1 MNNKLFKLI
10 RIGYYGL
17 LLFLIFTKIYMFI
30 IYYKYI
36 YSDNVGSAFKTNL
49 KNALTSYNFLYNP
62 KPNIK
67 NIINPSFIEIYKKNI
82 SNENQLI
89 ESNRKYII
97 SITNKELYLFLCL
110 KIILIFTLN
119 SLYNKKYIENITY
132 QYNFININTNI
143 ILFLIIIC
151 VLVGISISIYLSIK
165 FFKMRKILSIKD
177 DNDDLVLLKQGLLY
191 QRLDTITNYKT
202 IFTDE
207 IWTKLIRIAT
217 NYNKNHPTNIINIDN
232 LGQKKDLKKF
242 YEDNKDINMPAPF
255 NGGDNKFENIYTI
268 VSNSGIIISIISL
281 ILLIISIII
290 FYKRLK

>member
-62 KPNIK
+62 KPKIK

-177 DNDDLVLLKQGLLY
+177 DNDELVLLKQGLLY

-202 IFTDE
+202 IFTDD
-207 IWTKLIRIAT
+207 IWTKLIKIAT
-217 NYNKNHPTNIINIDN
+217 NYNKDHPNNNINIDG
-232 LGQKKDLKKF
+232 LQEKDLKIF
-242 YEDNKDINMPAPF
+242 YENNKDINMPAPF
-255 NGGDNKFENIYTI
+255 NGGDNKYENIYTI